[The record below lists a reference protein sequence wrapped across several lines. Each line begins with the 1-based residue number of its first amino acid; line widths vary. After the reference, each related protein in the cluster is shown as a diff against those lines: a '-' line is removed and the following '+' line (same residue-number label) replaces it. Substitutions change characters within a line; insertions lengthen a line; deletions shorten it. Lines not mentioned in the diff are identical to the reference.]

1 MYKGQRYLSLTV
13 SPLRS
18 VTDLFR
24 FFRPING
31 QTRCFIHLSYNYK
44 NYSVCSSSCSR
55 ATSIPSSSLKHCFTM
70 WRDHIDVGI
79 VGQFSA
85 FLLFFLVFIRYLST
99 GKQLLIIFQIFLLML
114 LHRNSILRST
124 WCTDLHSTCP
134 FSHLL

>member
-13 SPLRS
+13 SPLYS

-55 ATSIPSSSLKHCFTM
+55 ATRIPSSSLKHCFTM

-79 VGQFSA
+79 VGQFNA
-85 FLLFFLVFIRYLST
+85 FLLFFFSIHKVFIHWKIASNY
-99 GKQLLIIFQIFLLML
+99 
-114 LHRNSILRST
+114 
-124 WCTDLHSTCP
+124 
-134 FSHLL
+134 FSGFFAHAITQELNT